1 MSNAGRRITALLG
14 ASALLASVVATAHAA
29 TLFDPALKFRRLPTQ
44 HFVIYYH
51 QGEERIAQRLA
62 VVAEEIWRTIEAP
75 LRITLPRLTHVV
87 IADQTELANG
97 YATPLPYDTIVL
109 YAVTP
114 SGAEFDFDDW
124 LRLTFAHE
132 FTHIVHLDR
141 SEGWA
146 RPVRWVFGRAPIAF
160 PNLFLPNWQIE
171 GLATYEES
179 IITGEGRLH
188 AGDVRA
194 IVGEAARA
202 RDLEP
207 LDRVNG
213 GLTDW
218 PGGST
223 VYAYGVGFH
232 EYLADRFGAEKLAA
246 LADATARRL
255 PYLGSRAFLSV
266 YGESLGSLW
275 RDYQEQQMA
284 AYPASSADANLTQLT
299 HRGFVVTGPRF
310 DRFGGGV
317 IYSEVDPRGFPSLYR
332 VEFDGSGPQ
341 PITDRYLGSTV
352 AVGSTDVY
360 FDQME
365 LRRNVALYS
374 DLYAWS
380 RASGS
385 VRPLSRE
392 ARLFDPDL
400 SPDGQT
406 LVCVQ
411 NVTGHRSLMLVRV
424 GFGTNADPIP
434 SSALTTLL
442 SEADT
447 QFNAP
452 KWSPDGRTIAVERQR
467 LGAMPEIVLV
477 DVSTKMARVLAS
489 APDTRFATPAW
500 RPDGNAVVAAM
511 APGDDTFNLVEID
524 IHDSTLRQ
532 LTHTT
537 GGATWPDVAADGSTI
552 VFVGYTTAGYDLFTM
567 PYPSST
573 ASTPRTLTLQNHLA
587 GQDEDSTTGATLD
600 YSPWPTLKPTS
611 WSPVID
617 AANGTEQIR
626 VGAAFA
632 GADILGY
639 HSYSVSATW
648 LVSAPAGAIQPSAAI
663 PDWQA
668 EYVYSRWRPSLYVAA
683 SSATSF
689 FAGVASDLVTPADVT
704 RRTRQIE
711 TGILFPFLHIRV
723 QQSVLVSIGRAFD
736 DYTLA
741 TSSFIRDRTPLR
753 AAWQINTSRS
763 YGYSISREDGVS
775 LGATGEWVR
784 QALGSFA
791 DATTVTADARAYLPG
806 FGRQQVVAIRLAGG
820 GLSGEPIAGRTF
832 LMGGDYPGAGSV
844 DFDSRAIS
852 LMRGFPD
859 ASFAGTH
866 VALLNAE
873 YRFPIARPQR
883 GVGTWP
889 VFLHTIH
896 AAIVSDVGETWT
908 RAFSND
914 AIKVSAGAEVSADII
929 AGYSLPFT
937 ITAGAAWGHDVS
949 GIRADG
955 VTGYFRVGKAF

>member
-1 MSNAGRRITALLG
+1 MSNAGRLITALLG
-14 ASALLASVVATAHAA
+14 ASALLVSVAATGHAA
-29 TLFDPALKFRRLPTQ
+29 TLFDPALKFRRLPTE

-51 QGEERIAQRLA
+51 QGEERMAQRLA
-62 VVAEEIWRTIEAP
+62 VIAEETWRTIEAP
-75 LRITLPRLTHVV
+75 LRITLPRLTQVV
-87 IADQTELANG
+87 LADQTELANG

-109 YAVTP
+109 YAATP

-160 PNLFLPNWQIE
+160 PNLFLPGWQIE

-223 VYAYGVGFH
+223 IYAYGVGFH
-232 EYLADRFGAEKLAA
+232 QYLADRFGADKLAK

-275 RDYQEQQMA
+275 RDYQAQETA
-284 AYPASSADANLTQLT
+284 TLPPVPANPDLTQLT

-310 DRFGGGV
+310 DRFGGGIV
-317 IYSEVDPRGFPSLYR
+317 YSEVDPRGFPSMYR
-332 VEFDGSGPQ
+332 IGLDGSAPQ
-341 PITDRYLGSTV
+341 AITERYLGST
-352 AVGSTDVY
+352 AALGSADIY

-365 LRRNVALYS
+365 LRRNVALFS

-380 RASGS
+380 RATGA
-385 VRPLSRE
+385 VRPLSRD

-411 NVTGHRSLMLVRV
+411 NTTGRRSLMLVRI
-424 GFGTNADPIP
+424 GPGTNSGVIP
-434 SSALTTLL
+434 SSAITTLL
-442 SEADT
+442 TEADT

-467 LGAMPEIVLV
+467 LGALPEIVLV
-477 DVSTKMARVLAS
+477 DVSTQTARVLAS
-489 APDTRFATPAW
+489 VPDTRFATPAW
-500 RPDGNAVVAAM
+500 RPDGKAVIAAM
-511 APGDDTFNLVEID
+511 APGDDTFNLVEIGVR
-524 IHDSTLRQ
+524 DSTLRQ
-532 LTHTT
+532 LTYTT
-537 GGATWPDVAADGSTI
+537 GGATWPDVSPDATSIA
-552 VFVGYTTAGYDLFTM
+552 FVGYTTAGYDVFTM
-567 PYPSST
+567 PYPP
-573 ASTPRTLTLQNHLA
+573 ASPSATETVASNGPGVPEVA
-587 GQDEDSTTGATLD
+587 GEARATLD
-600 YSPWPTLKPTS
+600 YSPLATLKPTS
-611 WSPVID
+611 WSPVIE
-617 AANGTEQIR
+617 ASNEQVRI
-626 VGAAFA
+626 GAALG
-632 GADILGY
+632 GADVLGY
-639 HSYSVSATW
+639 HSYGVSATW
-648 LVSAPAGAIQPSAAI
+648 LASAPGGAIQPSATI

-668 EYVYSRWRPSLYVAA
+668 SYVYSRWRPSFYAVA

-689 FAGVASDLVTPADVT
+689 FAAVSSDLATPADVT
-704 RRTRQIE
+704 RQTRQIE
-711 TGILFPFLHIRV
+711 GGMVLPFRHIRV
-723 QQSVLVSIGRAFD
+723 QQSALVSVARAFD
-736 DYTLA
+736 DYTFA
-741 TSSFIRDRTPLR
+741 TSSFTRERTPLR
-753 AAWQINTSRS
+753 SAWQINTSRS

-775 LGATGEWVR
+775 VGVTGEWVR

-791 DATTVTADARAYLPG
+791 DATTATADARAYLPG
-806 FGRQQVVAIRLAGG
+806 FARRHVVALRLAGG
-820 GLSGEPIAGRTF
+820 SSSGDPTAGRTF
-832 LMGGDYPGAGSV
+832 LMGGDYPGAGDV

-859 ASFAGTH
+859 ASFAGSH

-889 VFLHTIH
+889 VFLHTVH
-896 AAIVSDVGETWT
+896 AAIITDVGETWT
-908 RAFSND
+908 RTFNAE
-914 AIKVSAGAEVSADII
+914 AIKVSAGAELSADII
-929 AGYSLPFT
+929 GGYSLPFT
-937 ITAGAAWGHDVS
+937 ITAGAAWGHDAS
-949 GIRADG
+949 GVRVDG